1 VRGRCS
7 YTAQDAWIQ
16 NASLRDNVL
25 MGQPWDRTRY
35 RAVVAACALQPDID
49 LLAAGA
55 TDVVRS
61 KPRLETS
68 FRQAD
73 IPQMRRGVQRMT
85 YCSMNCGRH
94 LPEAVGPGATHRWC
108 RIALTQILHYLAQ
121 PQCRAS
127 PVL

>member
-1 VRGRCS
+1 MSPAQGELKVRGRCS

-55 TDVVRS
+55 MDAGRS
-61 KPRLETS
+61 KPGL
-68 FRQAD
+68 
-73 IPQMRRGVQRMT
+73 
-85 YCSMNCGRH
+85 
-94 LPEAVGPGATHRWC
+94 
-108 RIALTQILHYLAQ
+108 
-121 PQCRAS
+121 
-127 PVL
+127 

>member
-1 VRGRCS
+1 VDRASAQGELKVRGRCS

-55 TDVVRS
+55 TSALGRVR
-61 KPRLETS
+61 
-68 FRQAD
+68 
-73 IPQMRRGVQRMT
+73 
-85 YCSMNCGRH
+85 
-94 LPEAVGPGATHRWC
+94 
-108 RIALTQILHYLAQ
+108 Q
-121 PQCRAS
+121 PCHG
-127 PVL
+127 